1 MQFSLVLILASLA
14 PGVAFESRVDL
25 RSHANPIRKV
35 VTLMQNMQKE
45 IEAEGAKE
53 KELFDKFMCFCSAN
67 TGDLGKAEEDA
78 KAKAEEMAAKLK
90 SETAEKS
97 QIEQELVDH
106 KSDREAAKSD
116 IAEATTLREKEK
128 AEFDA
133 MKADSETNIAA
144 MASAIPA
151 IEKGM
156 GGAALLQMPAGNR
169 LKKLVE
175 SSSSMDPMD
184 RRDALA
190 FLEGSTEDYSGNAGQ
205 ILGILKQMK
214 DEMEANLAEA
224 VSDESK
230 AAAGFADL
238 QKSKETEIEVATEA
252 IETKTAR
259 SGELAVS
266 VVQTKDALEDAQEEI
281 ANAGKYAQQLAEQCA
296 TKEKEW
302 AERQKARSMEISA
315 ISDAIG
321 ILNDDDAL
329 DVFKKSSAG
338 ASASFSQV
346 AKVGLLQQS
355 THRASKAKRAQ
366 SILAHVANQYK
377 TPTLRLILFTM
388 NSKLKLKSHGGFA
401 DVIKMI
407 DDMVVLLGKQQEEDD
422 KSKEFC
428 EAEFDKAED
437 EEKAA
442 KTKLG
447 QIDAALA
454 EATDAIVS
462 LGQEIADL
470 TKGIGEL
477 DYAVAE
483 ATEQR
488 KEEHADYVEAA
499 QLNEAAIGLVGKAKN
514 RLQKFYNPSMAKAAA
529 SSAAS
534 SSFIQVLN
542 FAQVRVHDE
551 SDTLFDVA
559 PPPPP
564 PDTFGGEVKKNEKSA
579 GVMGMMDSIVRDLE
593 NDVKDMEYEEKTA
606 QKDYAELMA
615 DSQATRQA
623 DSKAI
628 VDKTAAKAE
637 HEGKLMQLKESR
649 AGTAQDVK
657 LAAATISDLHGSCD
671 FIMQNYDMRKEARAN
686 EIDSLKNAKAVLS
699 GADFR

>member
-1 MQFSLVLILASLA
+1 MGFSNRLVLIMAILA
-14 PGVAFESRVDL
+14 PGIAVDL
-25 RSHANPIRKV
+25 SSRANPIRKV

-106 KSDREAAKSD
+106 KADREAAKGD
-116 IAEATTLREKEK
+116 IAEATTLREKES
-128 AEFDA
+128 AEFSA

-156 GGAALLQMPAGNR
+156 GGAALLQMPAVGR
-169 LKKLVE
+169 VKKLIE
-175 SSSSMDPMD
+175 SSSASMDAMD
-184 RRDALA
+184 RREALA
-190 FLEGSTEDYSGNAGQ
+190 FLEGSSEDYSGNAGQ

-214 DEMEANLAEA
+214 EEMEGNLKEA
-224 VSDESK
+224 IADEEK

-238 QKSKETEIEVATEA
+238 KGSKETEIEVATEA
-252 IETKTAR
+252 IETKTGR

-266 VVQTKDALEDAQEEI
+266 VVQTKNALEDAQEEI
-281 ANAGKYAQQLAEQCA
+281 ANAGKYAEQLAAQCA
-296 TKEKEW
+296 TKEKEM
-302 AERQKARSMEISA
+302 AARTKARAEEIAA

-329 DVFKKSSAG
+329 DVFKKAVP
-338 ASASFSQV
+338 SASFSQV

-355 THRASKAKRAQ
+355 SHRASKAKRAQ
-366 SILAHVANQYK
+366 SILAHVASHYK
-377 TPTLRLILFTM
+377 TPTVRLILYTL
-388 NSKLKLKSHGGFA
+388 NSKLKLKSKNFGE
-401 DVIKMI
+401 VIKMI
-407 DDMVVLLGKQQEEDD
+407 DDMVVLLGKQQDEDD

-447 QIDAALA
+447 QLDAALA

-462 LGQEIADL
+462 LSEEISVL
-470 TKGIGEL
+470 NKGIGEL

-488 KEEHADYVEAA
+488 KEEHAEYIETV

-529 SSAAS
+529 AAS
-534 SSFIQVLN
+534 ASASASFIQEAPSFV
-542 FAQVRVHDE
+542 QVRVHDE
-551 SDTLFDVA
+551 SDALFDVA

-564 PDTFGGEVKKNEKSA
+564 ETFSGEVKKNEKSA
-579 GVMGMMDSIVRDLE
+579 GVMGMMDGIVHDLQS
-593 NDVKDMEYEEKTA
+593 DVKDAEYEEKTA
-606 QKDYAELMA
+606 AKEYGELMA
-615 DSQATRQA
+615 DSQATRA
-623 DSKAI
+623 ANSKAI

-637 HEGKLMQLKESR
+637 SEGKLMETKEAR
-649 AGTAQDVK
+649 AGAATDVK
-657 LAAATISDLHGSCD
+657 LAATTITDLHGSCD

-686 EIDSLKNAKAVLS
+686 EVDSLKNAKAVLS
-699 GADFR
+699 GAKM